1 MNQRTRLTAGLIL
14 IATMTA
20 CSPSQ
25 PPAEPEAV
33 QPPETAS
40 APAPAPAPEPAPERA
55 PAIPAAN
62 APPQNMVVY
71 ACDDGSGLTVTYAE
85 YSAMVKLPSGSTAL
99 PRAESASGGAG
110 DVYVGEEMSLHRD
123 GTRVQLQGAGA
134 PRTCNETPTGG

>member
-14 IATMTA
+14 VATMTA

-25 PPAEPEAV
+25 PPVEPEAV

-40 APAPAPAPEPAPERA
+40 APAAEPAPERA
-55 PAIPAAN
+55 PAIPAPD

-99 PRAESASGGAG
+99 PRAESASSGGG

-134 PRTCNETPTGG
+134 PRTCNEIPTRG